1 MMPPLAAVVLIQ
13 ILAVVGTLSGRF
25 FTDISIE
32 ELN

>member
-13 ILAVVGTLSGRF
+13 ILAVGTLSGRF